1 MKRKQFIA
9 YLNQNGCTLIREGGR
24 HSLFLNEKNGFVSAI
39 PRHPDLNDITCMK
52 ICKQLDVP
60 YPGKN

>member
-1 MKRKQFIA
+1 MKRKLLIA
-9 YLNQNGCTLIREGGR
+9 HLNRNGCYLMREGGR
-24 HSLFLNEKNGFVSAI
+24 HSFFQNEKNGFVSAI